1 MADGISLLLLRPQ
14 LLMSSLQQLIILT
27 AMRLSGVDVD
37 EVEPVYPSLD
47 VDGVNEKD
55 REEIADSAEAVRELC
70 GEMALDNEIFDKIRG
85 LESKLEYQIK
95 KLVGLAD
102 ASANAAANAEAA
114 VEEGT
119 PIFILLTLECPV
131 RILINRPVVLPTKPR
146 SYCLCPPDR
155 DSHHQKR
162 RGHRGIPS
170 ASARCGTL
178 RARQGEAHTGAPCA
192 CSLIGIRNDH
202 GRCAAGGIH
211 IWPVNTARRPSFQ
224 LYLGQARRRAA
235 AHGPV
240 RRGQHDASRHY
251 QARSQATA
259 GGRRGAGI
267 GLWCGRIWQESGAS
281 AERVGGRVGGCAWR
295 SWFERCLGRSQGHEA
310 K

>member
-47 VDGVNEKD
+47 VDGVTEKD

-119 PIFILLTLECPV
+119 PIFFPFDPNMSST
-131 RILINRPVVLPTKPR
+131 
-146 SYCLCPPDR
+146 
-155 DSHHQKR
+155 
-162 RGHRGIPS
+162 
-170 ASARCGTL
+170 
-178 RARQGEAHTGAPCA
+178 HT
-192 CSLIGIRNDH
+192 D
-202 GRCAAGGIH
+202 
-211 IWPVNTARRPSFQ
+211 Q
-224 LYLGQARRRAA
+224 
-235 AHGPV
+235 
-240 RRGQHDASRHY
+240 
-251 QARSQATA
+251 
-259 GGRRGAGI
+259 
-267 GLWCGRIWQESGAS
+267 
-281 AERVGGRVGGCAWR
+281 
-295 SWFERCLGRSQGHEA
+295 
-310 K
+310 